1 MDNKVKFAIPGL
13 WNHYQIMTSII
24 NIYEQHP
31 EYFYDNISFI
41 IYDNFPYCI
50 WDGGR
55 IFHSYTQASLE
66 DIVTIRDFFN
76 NRDIPIR
83 LIFTNPVLEEQ
94 HLHDRFCNLV
104 CTVCENNLNE
114 IVVNSSL
121 LENYLKK
128 SYPKF
133 NLISSTTKCNL
144 LDQSLEE
151 IEEANRYKY
160 ICLDYN
166 QNKNKKVLESLSQE
180 KKDKIEFLCNA
191 ICPPGCQHRKEH
203 YRLNGL
209 YYLNYMKEYLVPG
222 CSIKENTLHP
232 LTMSYQNNISPE
244 EIWNYYVPNGFSM
257 FKLEGRSLSHLEF
270 YLNCIRYLVKPE
282 YQFYLISNID
292 FL

>member
-128 SYPKF
+128 SYP
-133 NLISSTTKCNL
+133 NY
-144 LDQSLEE
+144 
-151 IEEANRYKY
+151 RP
-160 ICLDYN
+160 
-166 QNKNKKVLESLSQE
+166 
-180 KKDKIEFLCNA
+180 DKIALRYN
-191 ICPPGCQHRKEH
+191 
-203 YRLNGL
+203 
-209 YYLNYMKEYLVPG
+209 
-222 CSIKENTLHP
+222 
-232 LTMSYQNNISPE
+232 NNI
-244 EIWNYYVPNGFSM
+244 IF
-257 FKLEGRSLSHLEF
+257 
-270 YLNCIRYLVKPE
+270 
-282 YQFYLISNID
+282 
-292 FL
+292 